1 MQALAY
7 ACISITAI
15 FTENTLK
22 DLIEMKKPKF
32 LDLDTEERVKYT
44 IKLNEIL
51 LDKYRELA
59 NLTDKSINETIETVL
74 EDYIRPK
81 VMYNTYLDNFS
92 SYYITIPYNLLV
104 KDYITKTSF
113 DNVHNL
119 KKLYKEADFKNI
131 INMVKYRYSEIADS
145 VEEAELYGIDVD
157 DIIKDDDYYKY
168 INPSL
173 DTFKMYKVFRVPNN
187 LDKWNN
193 NSKTYSSYYKFDDDT
208 VNTGLEFVIIPGIAK
223 YTNDYTNCLYCFY
236 FELHGNMD
244 LIMISIEYMEALDL
258 IEEAGNE
265 YLLGLI
271 NTIYAALEEAEDIDD
286 VSNLAE
292 VYNTGNIRSN
302 SRIKTEKV
310 EPTKLLTGKNKKVTV
325 SYHDKQLLKKIE
337 LLEKENK
344 QLKED
349 LDTLETRT
357 LEKIEDKIT
366 DLIG

>member
-1 MQALAY
+1 
-7 ACISITAI
+7 
-15 FTENTLK
+15 
-22 DLIEMKKPKF
+22 MKKPKF

-59 NLTDKSINETIETVL
+59 NLTDKSINETIESVL

-104 KDYITKTSF
+104 KDFITKTSY
-113 DNVHNL
+113 DDVYNL
-119 KKLYKEADFKNI
+119 KALNKKSDFKDT
-131 INMVKYRYSEIADS
+131 INLVKEQYSEKITATI
-145 VEEAELYGIDVD
+145 EEGNLYGIDLD
-157 DIIKDDDYYKY
+157 SITKDDDYYKY
-168 INPSL
+168 YNPDL
-173 DTFKMYKVFRVPNN
+173 DKFKLYKVFKVPNN

-193 NSKTYSSYYKFDDDT
+193 SSKTYSSYYKFDDDT
-208 VNTGLEFVIIPGIAK
+208 VNTGLEFVIIPGIAD
-223 YTNDYTNCLYCFY
+223 YTYDYTNCLYCFY
-236 FELHGNMD
+236 FELHNHMY
-244 LIMISIEYMEALDL
+244 LTMISIEYLEALEL

-286 VSNLAE
+286 VTNLAK
-292 VYNTGNIRSN
+292 VYNTGNVRSTMSIR
-302 SRIKTEKV
+302 TEEV
-310 EPTKLLTGKNKKVTV
+310 EPTKLLTGKNKEVTV

-349 LDTLETRT
+349 LDTVEART
-357 LEKIEDKIT
+357 IEKVEDTFKGLLDEYGINL
-366 DLIG
+366 DNAEEK